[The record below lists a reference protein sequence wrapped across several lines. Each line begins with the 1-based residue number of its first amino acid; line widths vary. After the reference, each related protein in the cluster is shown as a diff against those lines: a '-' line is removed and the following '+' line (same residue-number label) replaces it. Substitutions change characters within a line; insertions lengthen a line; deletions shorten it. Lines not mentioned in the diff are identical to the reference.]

1 MPRED
6 YGAQVEAEFLEEA
19 QDTTSELQITIGNMR
34 SAAISIEDGT
44 ERLRALVARLNLLGA
59 ATDFPLLDLALRRFS
74 DYMRDLDHPTD
85 ANMTDCETFIDVI
98 AGLLAKEIEPD
109 TDTAEFFRSL
119 PTRRPLDLADLEH
132 LNIEVLLVE
141 PQRSSAAIIA
151 RELQNCGYKVT
162 TAKGSIEALD
172 LVARTKPDLVISS
185 AVLDMLSGVDVG
197 CALASM
203 PVTSKIPFCILTSFE
218 RGNAFLSHL
227 PDTAGYLRK
236 GSEFGQ
242 DLAECLKRFGIT

>member
-1 MPRED
+1 
-6 YGAQVEAEFLEEA
+6 
-19 QDTTSELQITIGNMR
+19 
-34 SAAISIEDGT
+34 
-44 ERLRALVARLNLLGA
+44 
-59 ATDFPLLDLALRRFS
+59 
-74 DYMRDLDHPTD
+74 
-85 ANMTDCETFIDVI
+85 
-98 AGLLAKEIEPD
+98 
-109 TDTAEFFRSL
+109 
-119 PTRRPLDLADLEH
+119 
-132 LNIEVLLVE
+132 
-141 PQRSSAAIIA
+141 
-151 RELQNCGYKVT
+151 
-162 TAKGSIEALD
+162 
-172 LVARTKPDLVISS
+172 LVISS